1 MKSVT
6 VIPPTHPINSP
17 TLDAREGCV
26 IPSQDPKKF
35 TSLRTS
41 VPYPQPLVMTN
52 VGAPLNA
59 INTISL
65 SLNRANGIDPNT
77 WDVEH
82 VIRSIFS
89 LATNPVLLEG
99 SLNLRDHSRV
109 ASPTPIL
116 PGGRSD
122 EMQVLQVVEAR
133 DDLNKADRVVNK
145 VAKRERE
152 VGDKLALTS
161 DDLLGHLDKL
171 KRGGG
176 LEEEAV
182 VFETEPS
189 LRTGLHGAEDFLEVV
204 ISSDVANLLAD
215 MEEWW
220 SAGSWL
226 ESAAVIIA
234 HVEVIPLPDDSSSV
248 PIVLHSHLPD
258 LDAKFGW

>member
-1 MKSVT
+1 
-6 VIPPTHPINSP
+6 
-17 TLDAREGCV
+17 
-26 IPSQDPKKF
+26 
-35 TSLRTS
+35 
-41 VPYPQPLVMTN
+41 MTN

-65 SLNRANGIDPNT
+65 SLSRANEVDPNT

-99 SLNLRDHSRV
+99 SLNLRNHSRII
-109 ASPTPIL
+109 SPVSIL
-116 PGGRSD
+116 PGGGSD
-122 EMQVLQVVEAR
+122 EVQVLQVVEAS
-133 DDLNKADRVVNK
+133 DDFDKADRVVNK
-145 VAKRERE
+145 VAKREHE

-171 KRGGG
+171 KRGRG

-234 HVEVIPLPDDSSSV
+234 HVVVIPLPDDSSSV

-258 LDAKFGW
+258 LNANLSWQLLETVKGGIARSLVSRWGQGELRLLSLQGPSANIGELGLRG

>member
-1 MKSVT
+1 
-6 VIPPTHPINSP
+6 
-17 TLDAREGCV
+17 
-26 IPSQDPKKF
+26 
-35 TSLRTS
+35 
-41 VPYPQPLVMTN
+41 MTN
-52 VGAPLNA
+52 IGAPLNA

-65 SLNRANGIDPNT
+65 SLNRANGVDPNT

-109 ASPTPIL
+109 ASPAPIL

-176 LEEEAV
+176 LEEV
-182 VFETEPS
+182 S
-189 LRTGLHGAEDFLEVV
+189 G
-204 ISSDVANLLAD
+204 
-215 MEEWW
+215 
-220 SAGSWL
+220 
-226 ESAAVIIA
+226 
-234 HVEVIPLPDDSSSV
+234 PDCMV
-248 PIVLHSHLPD
+248 PKTFS
-258 LDAKFGW
+258 KW